1 MEPEGFILLSNLPAK
16 SEPLPEAVT
25 WYSRA
30 ARLRTSSFLAP
41 PLNEARLDTRFGETP
56 PPFLDTRFEA
66 SAHLV
71 TTLVIRIILIWI
83 TNFEI
88 PAPDE

>member
-16 SEPLPEAVT
+16 SEPLPEAVM

-30 ARLRTSSFLAP
+30 ARLRPSSFLAP
-41 PLNEARLDTRFGETP
+41 PLNEASLDTRFEGIP
-56 PPFLDTRFEA
+56 PPLLDTRFEA

-71 TTLVIRIILIWI
+71 TTLLVVN
-83 TNFEI
+83 TSG
-88 PAPDE
+88 